1 MRNARVRNSHEP
13 IAMINYTFDPNEHTQ
28 FNLATSFRF
37 GKNGYSALTWYD
49 GADPR
54 PDYYRYMP
62 SYKLLNATDLEA
74 ASMAAASLADQWMRN
89 VGNIRHFDWDEMYQT
104 NMNFRNAEDEA
115 IYGPGARSNYII
127 EERHTDQLD
136 WNLAAQISLNYK
148 DNSRL
153 TAGANVRINRT
164 WYYDEVKDLLGGDY
178 YVDVDKFAQRD
189 FGDPIMAQ
197 NDMDYYNQY
206 GHARAVREGDKF
218 SYNYKAHLRSGGV
231 WATYATRFGGFG
243 MKLGAELGGLRCGA
257 KVFGARV
264 SSRIIRRANRRN
276 SNISYIRPKVI
287 STMSSMPTILS
298 NSTPWRCRMLLRSS
312 RPSLSPRTRNS
323 VTPGLTTEKVY
334 GIDASYNLRYG
345 DYKLRVSGYYTKV
358 NDRSKVISF
367 YDDVLKTYTN
377 FALSGIDEQYF
388 GLEVA
393 ASIPIYNGLSLNG
406 AISWGQYTY
415 TSNPNYV
422 QIADNSAE
430 PLNSGTVYWKDMRVE
445 STPQTAMNIGLSY
458 RGPHNIYASIDLN
471 YYNNMYLS
479 MNPLYRTDEVL
490 LPTMTDEQIRELRSQ
505 EKFDSAYTLSAS
517 IGKNFYIQRRY
528 TLGFSLQVN
537 NILNNQNIKTGGYE
551 QMRVQ
556 GIKTGKEITSYQ
568 KFAPKYFYLF
578 GTTYYLNVYF
588 RF

>member
-1 MRNARVRNSHEP
+1 
-13 IAMINYTFDPNEHTQ
+13 
-28 FNLATSFRF
+28 
-37 GKNGYSALTWYD
+37 
-49 GADPR
+49 
-54 PDYYRYMP
+54 MP

-136 WNLAAQISLNYK
+136 WNLAAQISRIYK

-243 MKLGAELGGLRCGA
+243 MKLGAELGGLSMWREGLWRKGLFPDNSKGKSEKLEYFVYKA
-257 KVFGARV
+257 KGNFDYV
-264 SSRIIRRANRRN
+264 INANHTFELN
-276 SNISYIRPKVI
+276 AVAMQNAPAFQSAFV
-287 STMSSMPTILS
+287 
-298 NSTPWRCRMLLRSS
+298 
-312 RPSLSPRTRNS
+312 SPRTRNS

-458 RGPHNIYASIDLN
+458 RGPHNIYASI
-471 YYNNMYLS
+471 
-479 MNPLYRTDEVL
+479 E
-490 LPTMTDEQIRELRSQ
+490 
-505 EKFDSAYTLSAS
+505 
-517 IGKNFYIQRRY
+517 
-528 TLGFSLQVN
+528 
-537 NILNNQNIKTGGYE
+537 
-551 QMRVQ
+551 
-556 GIKTGKEITSYQ
+556 
-568 KFAPKYFYLF
+568 
-578 GTTYYLNVYF
+578 
-588 RF
+588 

>member
-1 MRNARVRNSHEP
+1 MRQGLRVSLVNANSMYRFRAMVTYGSGLLDNGWSYALSVSTRQGGNSYVDGVYYNSYGYFASAEKVFNSRHRLGFTIMGAPTERGAQQASTQEAYDLVGNNYYNPNWGYQDGKMRNARVRNSHEP

-28 FNLATSFRF
+28 FNLATSLRF

-136 WNLAAQISLNYK
+136 WNLAAQISRIYK

-243 MKLGAELGGLRCGA
+243 MKLGASSAESRCG
-257 KVFGARV
+257 VTVSGARV
-264 SSRIIRRANRRN
+264 SSWTIRRANRRN

-312 RPSLSPRTRNS
+312 RPSFRP
-323 VTPGLTTEKVY
+323 V
-334 GIDASYNLRYG
+334 
-345 DYKLRVSGYYTKV
+345 RV
-358 NDRSKVISF
+358 
-367 YDDVLKTYTN
+367 
-377 FALSGIDEQYF
+377 
-388 GLEVA
+388 
-393 ASIPIYNGLSLNG
+393 
-406 AISWGQYTY
+406 
-415 TSNPNYV
+415 
-422 QIADNSAE
+422 
-430 PLNSGTVYWKDMRVE
+430 
-445 STPQTAMNIGLSY
+445 
-458 RGPHNIYASIDLN
+458 
-471 YYNNMYLS
+471 
-479 MNPLYRTDEVL
+479 
-490 LPTMTDEQIRELRSQ
+490 IR
-505 EKFDSAYTLSAS
+505 
-517 IGKNFYIQRRY
+517 
-528 TLGFSLQVN
+528 
-537 NILNNQNIKTGGYE
+537 
-551 QMRVQ
+551 
-556 GIKTGKEITSYQ
+556 
-568 KFAPKYFYLF
+568 
-578 GTTYYLNVYF
+578 
-588 RF
+588 